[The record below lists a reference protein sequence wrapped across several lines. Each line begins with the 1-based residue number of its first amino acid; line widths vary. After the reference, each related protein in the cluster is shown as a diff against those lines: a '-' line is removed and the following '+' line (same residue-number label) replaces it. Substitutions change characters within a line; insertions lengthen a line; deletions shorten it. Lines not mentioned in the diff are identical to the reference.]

1 MVSLLGTWVLT
12 GMMRAVIIVV
22 AAVEPGMDALELGA
36 YEVVG
41 SGFYT

>member
-1 MVSLLGTWVLT
+1 MVSLLGTWILT
-12 GMMRAVIIVV
+12 GMMRAVIVV
-22 AAVEPGMDALELGA
+22 AAVEPGMDALELRA